1 MRKRICI
8 LLAVI
13 LLMLCMAACAKPTSS
28 QVPTTVLPSGP
39 VVDLGDTQGWTM
51 AKRQEGAFS
60 DEGYYHVKSA
70 SFLMFTDLKTATT
83 VCLCSKPG
91 CLHWEGDLHTMETCE
106 ANIAYY
112 AGPMFFV
119 SDNLYYFTSDA
130 YGTQLLRRDAA
141 GFAEETVCT
150 VGQMYTKDE
159 KSVQIDHML
168 YTDGYIY
175 YDAIV
180 SAPVWDSETGVS
192 EIKDI
197 NYYIGRISLKNGK
210 DEVLLEK
217 DTQTNMRICAVRS
230 GGLLYF
236 TAQLPELDY
245 EDPGY
250 SEAFLNQ
257 NYVLNYWDLEKDQ
270 TTVVLQKPLREC
282 QDIMQ
287 VHGEKIYF
295 KEHGLVGNATYAYDM
310 KSGIETLVA
319 QNTLRHLGG
328 GYALEKQDGEW
339 EVLNMHTG
347 QRFPFALSGITTVVS
362 FSDKFCILRQSENQE
377 DGSQKRKQSI
387 VSYADLAD
395 GLQEADLLTFDTVIN
410 IS

>member
-13 LLMLCMAACAKPTSS
+13 LLMLSMAACAKPASP
-28 QVPTTVLPSGP
+28 QPPATVLPSGP
-39 VVDLGDTQGWTM
+39 VADLGDTQGWTM
-51 AKRQEGAFS
+51 AGRQEGAFS
-60 DEGYYHVKSA
+60 DEGYYHMKSA
-70 SFLMFTDLKTATT
+70 TFLMFTDLKTAATI
-83 VCLCSKPG
+83 CLCTKPG
-91 CLHWEGDLHTMETCE
+91 CLHWEGGTFAQEACE
-106 ANIAYY
+106 ANVSYY
-112 AGPMFFV
+112 HDKMFFW
-119 SDNLYYFTSDA
+119 DEHLYYVIKDA
-130 YGTQLLRRDAA
+130 ECTQLLRRDEA
-141 GFAEETVCT
+141 GFGEETVG
-150 VGQMYTKDE
+150 VLGQIYTGNQN
-159 KSVQIDHML
+159 SVRVENML
-168 YTDGYIY
+168 LSDGYVY
-175 YDAIV
+175 YDAEVTAIIRDPQTQTPEV
-180 SAPVWDSETGVS
+180 KT
-192 EIKDI
+192 IH
-197 NYYIGRISLKNGK
+197 YCIGRMDLETGK
-210 DEVLLEK
+210 DEILLEE
-217 DTQTNMRICAVRS
+217 DAQTHVKICAARS

-236 TAQLPELDY
+236 SVPITDVDP

-250 SEAFLNQ
+250 IDAFISELFT
-257 NYVLNYWDLEKDQ
+257 LNYWDLEKKQ
-270 TTVVLQKPLREC
+270 IAVVIQRPLREC

-328 GYALEKQDGEW
+328 GYALERQDGEW

-377 DGSQKRKQSI
+377 DGSQKREQSI

>member
-1 MRKRICI
+1 
-8 LLAVI
+8 
-13 LLMLCMAACAKPTSS
+13 
-28 QVPTTVLPSGP
+28 
-39 VVDLGDTQGWTM
+39 
-51 AKRQEGAFS
+51 
-60 DEGYYHVKSA
+60 
-70 SFLMFTDLKTATT
+70 
-83 VCLCSKPG
+83 
-91 CLHWEGDLHTMETCE
+91 METCE

-119 SDNLYYFTSDA
+119 ADNLYYFTSDA

-197 NYYIGRISLKNGK
+197 NYYIGRIDLKNGK

-347 QRFPFALSGITTVVS
+347 QRFPFALSEITTVVS
-362 FSDKFCILRQSENQE
+362 FSDKFCILRQSKNLE
-377 DGSQKRKQSI
+377 DGSQKREQSI

-410 IS
+410 MPQTGP